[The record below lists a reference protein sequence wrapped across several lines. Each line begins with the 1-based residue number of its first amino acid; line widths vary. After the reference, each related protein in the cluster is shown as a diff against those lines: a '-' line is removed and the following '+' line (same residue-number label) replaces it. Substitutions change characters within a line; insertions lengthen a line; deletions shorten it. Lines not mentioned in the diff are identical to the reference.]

1 MYVTCINTMV
11 SGKIGYSASRPDNPR
26 EMYQLAR
33 LVQDMHNI
41 PVIVISKF
49 IKLRVFWKRG

>member
-1 MYVTCINTMV
+1 MYVACIHTMA
-11 SGKIGYSASRPDNPR
+11 SGEIGYSASRPDNSK

-41 PVIVISKF
+41 PVIV
-49 IKLRVFWKRG
+49 

>member
-1 MYVTCINTMV
+1 MV
-11 SGKIGYSASRPDNPR
+11 SGEIGYSASRPDNPK

-33 LVQDMHNI
+33 LVQGMHNI

-49 IKLRVFWKRG
+49 LKLRVFWKRG